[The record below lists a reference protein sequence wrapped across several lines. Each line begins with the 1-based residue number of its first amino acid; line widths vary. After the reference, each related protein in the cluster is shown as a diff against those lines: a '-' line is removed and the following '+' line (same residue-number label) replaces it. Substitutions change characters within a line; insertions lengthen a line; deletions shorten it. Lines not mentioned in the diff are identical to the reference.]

1 MLFLWIKFLATI
13 FISLINS
20 TKKHN
25 IAETHMA
32 LDRTGAMGSSEV
44 LSSNIEYY
52 TLFTS
57 LDITRTGDFSDETQ
71 KDFESV
77 VQVIG
82 LRAQPVVMN
91 NPVPLNGVGQN
102 LLENYGAPSI
112 TGAGWIFKFAFE
124 REGVHTI
131 DTLKDELNGI
141 VLNGGTIDT
150 KDSVNMEFT
159 KQDLL

>member
-1 MLFLWIKFLATI
+1 MVTGER
-13 FISLINS
+13 S
-20 TKKHN
+20 
-25 IAETHMA
+25 
-32 LDRTGAMGSSEV
+32 GAMGSSEV
-44 LSSNIEYY
+44 VSGNIEFY
-52 TLFTS
+52 TLFTTIN
-57 LDITRTGDFSDETQ
+57 ITSTGDFSDNTQ

-91 NPVPLNGVGQN
+91 NPVSLNGVGAQV
-102 LLENYGAPSI
+102 LENYGAPTL
-112 TGAGWIFKFAFE
+112 TGAGYIFKFAFE
-124 REGVHTI
+124 REGVHSI

-150 KDSVNMEFT
+150 TSTVNMEFS

>member
-1 MLFLWIKFLATI
+1 M
-13 FISLINS
+13 SLTRS
-20 TKKHN
+20 
-25 IAETHMA
+25 
-32 LDRTGAMGSSEV
+32 GAMGSSEV

-57 LDITRTGDFSDETQ
+57 VDISRTGDFADDTQ

-82 LRAQPVVMN
+82 LRAQPIIMN
-91 NPVPLNGVGQN
+91 NPVALNGVGQN
-102 LLENYGAPSI
+102 LLENYGAPTI

-124 REGVHTI
+124 RGGVHTI

-150 KDSVNMEFT
+150 KSSVNMEFT

>member
-1 MLFLWIKFLATI
+1 MVAGQR
-13 FISLINS
+13 S
-20 TKKHN
+20 
-25 IAETHMA
+25 
-32 LDRTGAMGSSEV
+32 GAMGSSEV
-44 LSSNIEYY
+44 VSGNIEFY
-52 TLFTS
+52 TLFTT
-57 LDITRTGDFSDETQ
+57 LDITKTGDFADNTQ

-91 NPVPLNGVGQN
+91 EPVSLYGVGAQV
-102 LLENYGAPSI
+102 LENYGAPSL
-112 TGAGWIFKFAFE
+112 TGAGFIFKFAFE
-124 REGVHTI
+124 REAVHTL

-150 KDSVNMEFT
+150 KSSVNMEFT

>member
-1 MLFLWIKFLATI
+1 M
-13 FISLINS
+13 SLER
-20 TKKHN
+20 K
-25 IAETHMA
+25 
-32 LDRTGAMGSSEV
+32 GAMSSSEV
-44 LSSNIEYY
+44 LSSNIEFYS
-52 TLFTS
+52 LFTT
-57 LDITRTGDFSDETQ
+57 LDITRTGDYSDNTQ

-91 NPVPLNGVGQN
+91 NPVILNGVGAN
-102 LLENYGAPSI
+102 VLENYGAPSL

-124 REGVHTI
+124 REGAHTVEL
-131 DTLKDELNGI
+131 LKDELDGI

-150 KDSVNMEFT
+150 KNTVNMEFT

>member
-1 MLFLWIKFLATI
+1 MSLAR
-13 FISLINS
+13 S
-20 TKKHN
+20 
-25 IAETHMA
+25 
-32 LDRTGAMGSSEV
+32 GAMGSVEV
-44 LSSNIEYY
+44 LTGNIEFF

-57 LDITRTGDFSDETQ
+57 IDITVTNDYTDNSQ

-82 LRAQPVVMN
+82 LRAMPVVMN
-91 NPVPLNGVGQN
+91 NPVALSGVGT
-102 LLENYGAPSI
+102 LVLEGYGAPTL

-131 DTLKDELNGI
+131 DTLRDELDGI

-150 KDSVNMEFT
+150 KGSVNMEFS

>member
-1 MLFLWIKFLATI
+1 MSAGQR
-13 FISLINS
+13 
-20 TKKHN
+20 
-25 IAETHMA
+25 A
-32 LDRTGAMGSSEV
+32 GAMGSSEV

-52 TLFTS
+52 SLFTK
-57 LDITRTGDFSDETQ
+57 LDINSTGDFSDNTQ

-91 NPVPLNGVGQN
+91 NPVALSGSGALV
-102 LLENYGAPSI
+102 LENYGAPSI

-131 DTLKDELNGI
+131 DTLKDELDGI
-141 VLNGGTIDT
+141 VLNSGTIDT
-150 KDSVNMEFT
+150 KSSVNMEFT

>member
-1 MLFLWIKFLATI
+1 
-13 FISLINS
+13 
-20 TKKHN
+20 
-25 IAETHMA
+25 MA
-32 LDRTGAMGSSEV
+32 LTRSGAMDNQEV
-44 LSSNIEYY
+44 LSGNIEFYS
-52 TLFTS
+52 LFTS
-57 LDITRTGDFSDETQ
+57 LDITRTGDFSDNTQ
-71 KDFESV
+71 KDFESI

-82 LRAQPVVMN
+82 LRAMPVVMN
-91 NPVPLNGVGQN
+91 NPVALSGVGE
-102 LLENYGAPSI
+102 LVLEGYGAPTL

-150 KDSVNMEFT
+150 TSTVNMEFT

>member
-1 MLFLWIKFLATI
+1 M
-13 FISLINS
+13 SLTRS
-20 TKKHN
+20 
-25 IAETHMA
+25 
-32 LDRTGAMGSSEV
+32 GAMGSSEV
-44 LSSNIEYY
+44 VSGNIEFF
-52 TLFTS
+52 TLFTM
-57 LDITRTGDFSDETQ
+57 LDITQTGDYNDNSQ

-82 LRAQPVVMN
+82 LRAMPVVMN
-91 NPVPLNGVGQN
+91 EPVELSGSGLFV
-102 LLENYGAPSI
+102 LENYGAPTL

-131 DTLKDELNGI
+131 TTLTDELNGI

-150 KDSVNMEFT
+150 KSSVNMEFT

>member
-1 MLFLWIKFLATI
+1 MVAGNR
-13 FISLINS
+13 S
-20 TKKHN
+20 
-25 IAETHMA
+25 
-32 LDRTGAMGSSEV
+32 GAMASSET
-44 LSSNIEYY
+44 LSGNIEYY

-57 LDITRTGDFSDETQ
+57 LDITQTGDYTNNSQ

-91 NPVPLNGVGQN
+91 DPVALSGVGN
-102 LLENYGAPSI
+102 LVLENYGAPSI

-124 REGVHTI
+124 REGVHTL

-150 KDSVNMEFT
+150 KSSINMEFT